1 MLESGSLAD
10 SDLRR
15 VSQRRHLAWSDREAA
30 DQPSKL
36 FGRESPLRRAALL
49 PQCGEMPKK
58 CQMSPQHIERQL
70 FRTISRAM
78 KFCRLSAAL
87 KGEDDVPEV
96 AGGRV
101 KRR

>member
-15 VSQRRHLAWSDREAA
+15 VSQCRHLAWSNGEAA

-36 FGRESPLRRAALL
+36 FGCESPLHRAALL
-49 PQCGEMPKK
+49 PQGREVPEK

-78 KFCRLSAAL
+78 KFSRLSAAFE
-87 KGEDDVPEV
+87 GEDDVPEV
-96 AGGRV
+96 ACG
-101 KRR
+101 